1 MRHRQVAALAR
12 RSIIGTVRQPALIF
26 PSLFFPLL
34 FAALNSAAFER
45 TTRLP
50 GFPKVDSFL
59 DFVLATTVV
68 QGVLFGAIG
77 GGADMATD
85 IEDGFF
91 DRLAASPVPRSF
103 ILVGRLAG
111 TAVLGAFQ
119 AVVFMAI
126 LMSFGATVKGGVPA
140 MVAIVLVASVLALG
154 VGGFAVTLALRTGSA
169 EAVQGSFPLFF
180 ISVFISSAFFPRQLM
195 HGWFRAV
202 ATVNPIS
209 WMVESLRHLVIV
221 GFDAGSVCRAALI
234 VGVLAVGTISLAAL
248 ALRARVAAA

>member
-1 MRHRQVAALAR
+1 MRRRQIAALAR
-12 RSIIGTVRQPALIF
+12 RSIIGTLRQPALIF
-26 PSLFFPLL
+26 PAVFFPLL
-34 FAALNSAAFER
+34 FAALNTAAFER

-59 DFVLATTVV
+59 DFLVATTVV

-77 GGADMATD
+77 GGTDMAID
-85 IEDGFF
+85 VENGFF

-126 LMSFGATVKGGVPA
+126 LMAFGASVKGGVPA
-140 MVAIVLVASVLALG
+140 MIAIVGVSSVLAAG
-154 VGGFAVTLALRTGSA
+154 VGGLSVTLALRTGSS

-180 ISVFISSAFFPRQLM
+180 ISIFISSAFFPRQLM
-195 HGWFRAV
+195 HGWFKAV

-209 WMVESLRHLVIV
+209 WMVESLRHLVIT
-221 GFDAGSVCRAALI
+221 GFDTVSVLRAFAI
-234 VGVLAVGTISLAAL
+234 VGILAVGTISLAAL
-248 ALRARVAAA
+248 ALRGRIAAA